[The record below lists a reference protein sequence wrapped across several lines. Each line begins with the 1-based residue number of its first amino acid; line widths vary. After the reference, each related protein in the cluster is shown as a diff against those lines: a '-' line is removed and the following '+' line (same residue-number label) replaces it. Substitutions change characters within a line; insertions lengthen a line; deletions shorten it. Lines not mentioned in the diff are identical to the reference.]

1 MRLLKSAIIGAALST
16 LAISGATTAFAAVVV
31 QNGGFESNPSSIGQ
45 VNTTNLPDW
54 SATAAVT
61 GSTTYGWIFQY
72 ATGSNGTFGL
82 YNSTTTPGSTGPI
95 AAPPGGGGTYFY
107 GADATFNPTKLSQ
120 SLTGL
125 KVGQEYAVTFDW
137 AAAQQITFSGETEQ
151 YWAVSLG
158 GQTKDTTPITIQSQL
173 FSGWEVTTLDFVAT
187 SSTETLSFVADAVC
201 PPTLDCGNIGQSGGP
216 PFTLLDNVS
225 IASVP
230 EPSTWALMIFGFAS
244 LAFAG
249 YRNRRKAVGNA

>member
-61 GSTTYGWIFQY
+61 GSSTYGWIFQY

-95 AAPPGGGGTYFY
+95 AAPSRRRRNLLLRRGCDLQSYQTQSVPHWTEGRPRVCRDVRLGGGA
-107 GADATFNPTKLSQ
+107 ADYL
-120 SLTGL
+120 
-125 KVGQEYAVTFDW
+125 
-137 AAAQQITFSGETEQ
+137 
-151 YWAVSLG
+151 
-158 GQTKDTTPITIQSQL
+158 
-173 FSGWEVTTLDFVAT
+173 
-187 SSTETLSFVADAVC
+187 
-201 PPTLDCGNIGQSGGP
+201 
-216 PFTLLDNVS
+216 
-225 IASVP
+225 
-230 EPSTWALMIFGFAS
+230 
-244 LAFAG
+244 
-249 YRNRRKAVGNA
+249 